1 MARSPST
8 GCTETDGEV
17 HAFPGYNRGMHLF
30 DLATAIEMVD
40 ADTFRVRTH
49 PAYAN
54 QIGPFGGL
62 TAALMMRSVL
72 QHPAR
77 SGVPVTLTVNYAA
90 AIADGEYLLRT
101 RAVRTGR
108 STQHWV
114 VEAVQAG
121 EVVGTATAVTASRR
135 QTWCGTCVSPPTM
148 LPPPEAMERLDGPGA
163 PIWFAN
169 YDMRSIYGGY
179 PAVENYPGQPTDSRS
194 EDSRS
199 AAWLRDRPARPLD
212 FCSLTALCD
221 AFYPRIFVKRRAV
234 MPASTI
240 SLTIYFHAD
249 EEMLTAQGDRF
260 VLGVA
265 EGVHYRHGFF
275 DQRAALWGHDDSLL
289 ASTHQVM
296 FFRG

>member
-1 MARSPST
+1 
-8 GCTETDGEV
+8 
-17 HAFPGYNRGMHLF
+17 MHPF
-30 DLATAIEMVD
+30 DLATRLEPVGD
-40 ADTFRVRTH
+40 DRFRVQTSA
-49 PAYAN
+49 AYAN
-54 QIGPFGGL
+54 QIGPFGGI

-72 QHPAR
+72 EHPAR
-77 SGVPVTLTVNYAA
+77 LGIPVTLTVNYAA
-90 AIADGEYLLRT
+90 AIAEGDYELST
-101 RAVRTGR
+101 RAARTGR

-114 VEAVQAG
+114 IEARQAG
-121 EVVGTATAVTASRR
+121 EVVGTATAVTALRR
-135 QTWCGTCVSPPTM
+135 ETWCGTCDRPPLA
-148 LPPPEAMERLDGPGA
+148 LPRPEEIERLDGPGA

-179 PAVENYPGQPTDSRS
+179 PAVENFPGQPVDARE

-199 AAWLRDRPARPLD
+199 AAWLRDRPGRPLD
-212 FCSLTALCD
+212 FASLTALCD
-221 AFYPRIFVKRRAV
+221 AFYPRIFVKRRAI

-249 EEMLTAQGDRF
+249 EAMLAAHGESF

-275 DQRAALWGHDDSLL
+275 DQRASLWGEGESLL

>member
-1 MARSPST
+1 
-8 GCTETDGEV
+8 
-17 HAFPGYNRGMHLF
+17 MHPF
-30 DLATAIEMVD
+30 DLATALEPV
-40 ADTFRVRTH
+40 AEGTFRVRTCA
-49 PAYAN
+49 AYAN
-54 QIGPFGGL
+54 QIGPFGGV

-90 AIADGEYLLRT
+90 AIADGEYLLQT

-108 STQHWV
+108 STQHWL
-114 VEAVQAG
+114 VEALQEG

-135 QTWCGTCVSPPTM
+135 ETWCGTCVLPPAG
-148 LPPPEAMERLDGPGA
+148 LPPPEAIDRLDGPGA
-163 PIWFAN
+163 PVWFAN

-179 PAVENYPGQPTDSRS
+179 PAVENYPGQPLDERE

-199 AAWLRDRPARPLD
+199 AAWIRDRPGRPLD

-221 AFYPRIFVKRRAV
+221 AFYPRVFVKRRAI

-240 SLTIYFHAD
+240 SMTIYFHAD
-249 EEMLTAQGDRF
+249 EAMLAAQGESF
-260 VLGVA
+260 LLGVA

-275 DQRAALWGHDDSLL
+275 DQRASLWGTGATLL
-289 ASTHQVM
+289 ATTHQIM